1 MIVVE
6 TTPVGEN
13 EQRRYRFRID
23 AERKAVVRRAIEIR
37 FQANQ
42 PWQAYTRIESHDYQQ
57 VAPGFWLPNE
67 VKYESVE
74 VTAELTPEK
83 LSWSYKGSNRD
94 WKVNQELQPTDADD
108 LVQEVFSAVAKQV
121 GDWLQRP
128 DRGSFR
134 PWLLRMARNIAVNL
148 LTRKPFGA
156 TGIGGNEVGCRLEEV
171 LGQGDEFSSRF
182 DLEYRREV
190 FRWAAEQVRE
200 SVAATKWQAFHLTH
214 LEGVSTADAARQLG
228 ISVGNVYIARSRV
241 MNRLREL
248 AEEFEVRE

>member
-13 EQRRYRFRID
+13 EQRRYCFRID

-42 PWQAYTRIESHDYQQ
+42 PWQAYTRIGSHDYQQ

-121 GDWLQRP
+121 GDWLH
-128 DRGSFR
+128 S
-134 PWLLRMARNIAVNL
+134 L
-148 LTRKPFGA
+148 LTTVPLCGLEIGKRPSKAGNG
-156 TGIGGNEVGCRLEEV
+156 TGIQFQRMRAL
-171 LGQGDEFSSRF
+171 LK
-182 DLEYRREV
+182 
-190 FRWAAEQVRE
+190 
-200 SVAATKWQAFHLTH
+200 SVPGKNSIMQ
-214 LEGVSTADAARQLG
+214 
-228 ISVGNVYIARSRV
+228 
-241 MNRLREL
+241 
-248 AEEFEVRE
+248 